1 MVVGIVYNIEKILI
15 WIINF
20 FSLLVFVLL
29 FFMMVWILKS
39 EINLVSKKEVFNN
52 KYIISGVNINFFR
65 VFILNI
71 LVKYIL
77 FSVLLFIC
85 FMVRMVMV
93 LMVGIVYVVRWKY

>member
-15 WIINF
+15 RIINF

-29 FFMMVWILKS
+29 FFMMVRILKS

-52 KYIISGVNINFFR
+52 KYIINGVNINFFR

-77 FSVLLFIC
+77 FSVSLFIC

>member
-1 MVVGIVYNIEKILI
+1 MVVGIVYNIEKILM

-52 KYIISGVNINFFR
+52 KYIINGVNINFFR

>member
-29 FFMMVWILKS
+29 FFMMVWILKR

-52 KYIISGVNINFFR
+52 KYIINGVNINFFR

>member
-15 WIINF
+15 RIINF

-29 FFMMVWILKS
+29 FFMMVRILKS

-52 KYIISGVNINFFR
+52 KYIINGVNINFFR

-77 FSVLLFIC
+77 FSVLSFIC

>member
-52 KYIISGVNINFFR
+52 KYIINGVNINFFR

-77 FSVLLFIC
+77 FSVSLFIC

>member
-52 KYIISGVNINFFR
+52 KYIINGVNINFFR

-77 FSVLLFIC
+77 FSVSSFIC

>member
-15 WIINF
+15 RIINF

-29 FFMMVWILKS
+29 FFMMVRILKS

-52 KYIISGVNINFFR
+52 KYIINGVNINFFR

-77 FSVLLFIC
+77 FSVFSFIC

>member
-15 WIINF
+15 RIINF

-52 KYIISGVNINFFR
+52 KYIINGVNINFFR

>member
-15 WIINF
+15 RIINF

-29 FFMMVWILKS
+29 FFMMVRILKS

-52 KYIISGVNINFFR
+52 KYIINGVNINFFR

-77 FSVLLFIC
+77 FSVSSFIC

>member
-15 WIINF
+15 RIINF

-52 KYIISGVNINFFR
+52 KYIINGVNINFFR

-77 FSVLLFIC
+77 FSVSSFIC

>member
-52 KYIISGVNINFFR
+52 KYIINGVNINFFR